1 MNKYQRKHTL
11 SIHKKDFFDKS
22 KGAYA
27 ALGGPLYIK
36 EYLGEAHYLI
46 QASESFFHEITPA
59 CFEATVERSTIIDT
73 DQVKKRLEAFHEH
86 KG

>member
-1 MNKYQRKHTL
+1 MSKTRVHSL

-36 EYLGEAHYLI
+36 NYLGKAHYLI
-46 QASESFFHEITPA
+46 QASDSFFHEITPA
-59 CFEATVERSTIIDT
+59 CFKATMERSTLIDT
-73 DQVKKRLEAFHEH
+73 AEVKKKLEAFNEH
-86 KG
+86 KN

>member
-36 EYLGEAHYLI
+36 EYLGEAHYLV
-46 QASESFFHEITPA
+46 QA
-59 CFEATVERSTIIDT
+59 
-73 DQVKKRLEAFHEH
+73 
-86 KG
+86 